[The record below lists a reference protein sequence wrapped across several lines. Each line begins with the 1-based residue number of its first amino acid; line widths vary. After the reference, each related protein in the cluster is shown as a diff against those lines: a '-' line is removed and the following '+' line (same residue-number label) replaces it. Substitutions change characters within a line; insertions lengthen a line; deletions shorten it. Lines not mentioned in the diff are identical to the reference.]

1 MELDPRLLRG
11 EHEHVRTRIGLF
23 QDEYKN
29 TADPDRRDELQRE
42 MLQAAR
48 ESAELVRRIEVPRLA
63 ELVRA
68 NGADALPARYA
79 FEVSLP
85 ALRPGIVI
93 ALYTDGPRNDQGRVM
108 TVGELRAEGDP
119 LAACA
124 RRLAAQVRGMDF
136 VRSERRRTLMERH
149 GRERAQ
155 AIRDEMKAFLQEFNE
170 YKNVRA

>member
-1 MELDPRLLRG
+1 MDLDPRLLRG

-29 TADPDRRDELQRE
+29 TADPNRRAELQRE

-48 ESAELVRRIEVPRLA
+48 ESAELVRRIEAARLA
-63 ELVRA
+63 QLLGAPGAERA
-68 NGADALPARYA
+68 AARYA
-79 FEVSLP
+79 FEVAVP
-85 ALRPGIVI
+85 ALRPGISI
-93 ALYTDGPRNDQGRVM
+93 ALYTDGPRRGDGQVM
-108 TVGELRAEGDP
+108 TVGELRGEGDA

-124 RRLAAQVRGMDF
+124 RRLAAQVRDMEF
-136 VRSERRRTLMERH
+136 VRSERRRTLIEAH

-170 YKNVRA
+170 HKNAR